1 MPFKLKVSKPAP
13 PSWYHEY
20 EFDKDSV
27 TIGREARCDLQLEGI
42 NSVVS
47 REHKISSL
55 PTFPRIPGSCSRNG
69 L

>member
-47 REHKISSL
+47 REHKISIA
-55 PTFPRIPGSCSRNG
+55 TFPRKQRAVCFNG
-69 L
+69 LQ